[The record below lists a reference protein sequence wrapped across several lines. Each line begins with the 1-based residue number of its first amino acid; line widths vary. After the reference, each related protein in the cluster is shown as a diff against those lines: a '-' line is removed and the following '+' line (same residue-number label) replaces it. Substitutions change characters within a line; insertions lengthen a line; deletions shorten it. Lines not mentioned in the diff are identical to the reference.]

1 MKQATKDKKRL
12 DKLKDIL
19 TTLESGDN
27 VENRTLRAW
36 MGDDFDCI
44 ASRWEY
50 YQEDKAEFKHKPDE
64 IKQYEIYLRKALFD
78 YNKAEGYSV
87 GKTARKF
94 YNSADGKF
102 ETLLEYLQEIIIDNN
117 LRVWFDRPIDFSIG
131 EGFLLDPVSVP
142 RVVTSRSLDNLNLKS
157 WPKKIDV
164 KIGCVENA
172 INALE
177 NPIPEPTEEDKK
189 AQAKKLKQLLAN
201 IKNKR

>member
-1 MKQATKDKKRL
+1 VKQATKDKKRL

-164 KIGCVENA
+164 KIDCVENA